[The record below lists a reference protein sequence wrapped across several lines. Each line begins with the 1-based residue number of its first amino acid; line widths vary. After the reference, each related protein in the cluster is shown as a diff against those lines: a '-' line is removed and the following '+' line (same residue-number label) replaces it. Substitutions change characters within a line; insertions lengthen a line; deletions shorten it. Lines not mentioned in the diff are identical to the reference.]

1 MSIKQS
7 KFHLKMII
15 SITIKKLKKESN
27 SIMNNNFKKF
37 LVFKKMKKK
46 LTKLLFNKKNKL
58 RKYKE
63 MKI

>member
-15 SITIKKLKKESN
+15 SITIKKLKKELN
-27 SIMNNNFKKF
+27 SIMNNNFKKL

-46 LTKLLFNKKNKL
+46 LNKMLFNKKNK
-58 RKYKE
+58 
-63 MKI
+63 

>member
-46 LTKLLFNKKNKL
+46 LTKSLFNKKNKL

>member
-37 LVFKKMKKK
+37 LVFKKIKEK
-46 LTKLLFNKKNKL
+46 LNKMLFNKKNK
-58 RKYKE
+58 
-63 MKI
+63 